1 MRPRGNP
8 LLPRRRRRR
17 RSRSRCRRSGGRHTC
32 WSELVV
38 ARVDLRAR
46 IYVLP
51 CVRACSYASE
61 WTDGRVTYESSGHTA
76 TEPAIRLP
84 IQHVQPSTCADT
96 INQIN

>member
-17 RSRSRCRRSGGRHTC
+17 RSRCRRSGGRHTC
-32 WSELVV
+32 WSGLVV
-38 ARVDLRAR
+38 ARADLRAR
-46 IYVLP
+46 V
-51 CVRACSYASE
+51 CTAVCACSYASE

-76 TEPAIRLP
+76 TEAAIRLP